1 MLIFIIMYGF
11 QSIYIY
17 DIEYM
22 KFDKEN
28 YHVITISEFL
38 IAIILTI
45 INSIM
50 LIYFL
55 RLFKFFLH
63 YRQTMITTRIKNDN
77 DYDSPNNY

>member
-1 MLIFIIMYGF
+1 MN
-11 QSIYIY
+11 
-17 DIEYM
+17 
-22 KFDKEN
+22 FDKEN

-38 IAIILTI
+38 IAMILTI

-55 RLFKFFLH
+55 CLFKFFLY

-77 DYDSPNNY
+77 DYDSQNHY

>member
-1 MLIFIIMYGF
+1 MN
-11 QSIYIY
+11 
-17 DIEYM
+17 
-22 KFDKEN
+22 FDKEN

-38 IAIILTI
+38 IAMILTI

-55 RLFKFFLH
+55 RLFKFFLY

-77 DYDSPNNY
+77 DYDSQNHY